1 MTGSIT
7 PTKSE
12 QTKKSLPEHQTQ
24 SLDGAGLEQTV
35 SPLDLQSALGSLET
49 ARPETILRLQRLAGN
64 RSVTGLFQRKLLVGP
79 ANDSYEQE
87 AERVSQQ
94 VVSIP
99 APVSVQRQEEEEEE
113 PLQAMPLVQRQEE
126 EEEVQTQRIQRQED
140 EEEIQTLPVQRQ
152 EDEEEIQTHRIQRQ
166 EDEEEVQTHRLQR
179 QEEEEE
185 IQTKRGPGESFAAGA
200 NFESRLA
207 EQQGRG
213 QPLPGD
219 TRSFMEDRFGVDFS
233 GVRLHTDGEAE
244 QLNRAVS
251 AQAFTHGQDIYMGE
265 GKSDLASSDGQK
277 LIAHELTHVVQQ
289 SGGAIRD
296 EGQVQRFAGSMP
308 IAEEMQRDA
317 PAGFKLFGTSTY
329 GKIIAAV
336 RIYHKLG
343 TDKYAA
349 QLEQIGKIEKMIE
362 AWEDIHGKAVIV
374 DIPKG
379 SDKAEAKRRNS
390 LAELKTRLR
399 IEKAGV
405 TEQTAGNLDLGAG
418 AVVTNPEVDK
428 GLIPKTAPIF
438 KEADIASGAKY
449 FKQDVT
455 KSFDNEVV
463 LSTKTWLRFK
473 IGNDN
478 YLVLKSNVRMAQYT
492 VKKDVL
498 FAEEPKV
505 SDVEQGGLGDCYLL
519 AAITSVVMKDPAKI
533 KEMMKD
539 NGNSVSVRM
548 YDVDPSKKPITFT
561 PRTITVE
568 KSIAEING
576 SAIYARGA
584 LWVQILEKAYAAA
597 GYTGDYDSQTGT
609 FTMKNIAGGHAHM
622 ALGHLVGKEGTIINL
637 EPKSLAAVPGGAT
650 PNLPPGVGERE
661 WKLIKKNTEKM
672 FSKGLGPSEVPF
684 LFVES
689 FEQYFASN
697 AGKKHPFG
705 VQKKVLD
712 WISENGLY
720 QHEAGTGRYT
730 EEQKRE
736 FDSIV
741 ALLQAGRLVTLSS
754 KQKIAEGSAGKG
766 HSGGEDMM
774 MGLAGGHAYTVLDYG
789 YGDADNPQHVLPKGA
804 KNDARWLKLR
814 NPWGSY
820 GRKYDWDPKAKRW
833 VPKKA
838 KSGKSEDTEA
848 LHETKGGM
856 FWLELGDM
864 TRNFRTV
871 KMA

>member
-1 MTGSIT
+1 MTGSIL

-24 SLDGAGLEQTV
+24 PLDGAGFEQTV

-64 RSVTGLFQRKLLVGP
+64 RSVTGLLQRKLVVGP
-79 ANDSYEQE
+79 ANDTYEQE
-87 AERVSQQ
+87 ADRVSQQ
-94 VVSIP
+94 IMSIP
-99 APVSVQRQEEEEEE
+99 IPVSVQRQEEEEEE

-152 EDEEEIQTHRIQRQ
+152 EDEEEIQTLPIRRQ
-166 EDEEEVQTHRLQR
+166 EDEEEVQPQSLQR

-185 IQTKRGPGESFAAGA
+185 IQTKRAPGDSFAAGA
-200 NFESRLA
+200 NFESHLA

-233 GVRLHTDGEAE
+233 EVRLHTDGEAA
-244 QLNRAVS
+244 QLNRSVS

-265 GKSDLASSDGQK
+265 GKSDLASSEGKK

-289 SGGAIRD
+289 SGGEVVED
-296 EGQVQRFAGSMP
+296 GQLQRFAGSMP
-308 IAEEMQRDA
+308 IAEEMQADA

-336 RIYHKLG
+336 RAYHKLG

-349 QLEQIGKIEKMIE
+349 QLGQIGKIEKMIE
-362 AWEDIHGKAVIV
+362 AWEDSHGKAVNV

-379 SDKAEAKRRNS
+379 SDMAEAKRRNS
-390 LAELKTRLR
+390 LAELKTRLA

-405 TEQTAGNLDLGAG
+405 TEQTAGNLDLEAG
-418 AVVTNPEVDK
+418 AVVANPEVDK

-455 KSFDNEVV
+455 KSFDSEVV
-463 LSTKTWLRFK
+463 LGTNTWLRFK

-478 YLVLKSNVRMAQYT
+478 YLVLKSNVRMAQNT

-498 FAEEPKV
+498 FPEEPKV

-519 AAITSVVMKDPAKI
+519 AAITSVVSKDPAKI

-548 YDVDPSKKPITFT
+548 YDVDTSRRPITFT
-561 PRTITVE
+561 PRITTVE
-568 KSIAEING
+568 KSVAEING
-576 SAIYARGA
+576 GAIYAKGA

-597 GYTGDYDSQTGT
+597 GYTGDYTSQTGT
-609 FTMKNIAGGHAHM
+609 FSMKNIAGGHAHM

-637 EPKSLAAVPGGAT
+637 EPKSLAGVPGGTASS
-650 PNLPPGVGERE
+650 LPPGVGERE
-661 WKLIKKNTEKM
+661 WKLIKNNTEKM
-672 FSKGLGPSEVPF
+672 FSTGLGPSEVPF

-705 VQKKVLD
+705 VQKKVLE
-712 WISENGLY
+712 WISQNGLY
-720 QHEAGTGRYT
+720 QHEAGTG
-730 EEQKRE
+730 
-736 FDSIV
+736 
-741 ALLQAGRLVTLSS
+741 
-754 KQKIAEGSAGKG
+754 
-766 HSGGEDMM
+766 
-774 MGLAGGHAYTVLDYG
+774 
-789 YGDADNPQHVLPKGA
+789 
-804 KNDARWLKLR
+804 
-814 NPWGSY
+814 
-820 GRKYDWDPKAKRW
+820 
-833 VPKKA
+833 
-838 KSGKSEDTEA
+838 
-848 LHETKGGM
+848 
-856 FWLELGDM
+856 
-864 TRNFRTV
+864 
-871 KMA
+871 